1 VGFSG
6 DEGGTLILDDAST
19 FKGDIAG
26 FDDTDMIQF
35 KDLLFGSDVEFRYI
49 ESQNLLKIFENGVLD
64 SKLYFDGSYTDSD
77 FQMIDDGTGHVA
89 IQHFELI

>member
-1 VGFSG
+1 
-6 DEGGTLILDDAST
+6 LILDDATT
-19 FKGDIAG
+19 FKGNIAG

-49 ESQNLLKIFENGVLD
+49 EATNTLKVFENGVLD
-64 SKLYFDGSYTDSD
+64 SKFNFVGSYTDSD

-89 IQHFELI
+89 IQYFDPLIA